1 MSEEIPATI
10 RKDLDR
16 ACKLHD
22 RAVSDYAK
30 CAEFSELLSN
40 VLLKLEDDGCFR
52 TADKVM
58 TLLLDCNPKEGSHC
72 EKATSVGTKIKK
84 L

>member
-1 MSEEIPATI
+1 MAEEISPKI
-10 RKDLDR
+10 RKELDR

-40 VLLKLEDDGCFR
+40 VLVELEDEGCYR

-72 EKATSVGTKIKK
+72 EKATAVGEKIKK
-84 L
+84 I